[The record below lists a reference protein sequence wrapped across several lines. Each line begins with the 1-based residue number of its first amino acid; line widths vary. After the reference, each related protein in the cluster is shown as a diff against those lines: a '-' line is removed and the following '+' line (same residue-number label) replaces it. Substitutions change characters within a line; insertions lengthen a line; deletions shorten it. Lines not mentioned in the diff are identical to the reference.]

1 MTNEIRDT
9 LNQLRAN
16 AGHCTIDGQQIA
28 ESNVNVLLDAIDV
41 LIDYMKKV
49 TK

>member
-16 AGHCTIDGQQIA
+16 AGHCTLDGEPMS
-28 ESNVNVLLDAIDV
+28 ESNMTVLLDAIDV